1 MYVYILLNFKNYVDI
16 CHIFVCTGLPRC
28 VVIQNK
34 MFPFAFLFIFHFSVL
49 LHSRTIWYAKIE
61 FWCNIREVTTSF
73 NTTLQNTIVTWTWI
87 AIVGKSILS
96 IQEGVVYWWNKY
108 FSKWYLYKTN
118 LILRRMSSNENTIV
132 LLCI

>member
-1 MYVYILLNFKNYVDI
+1 MLISVIFLSVQVFHDVSSSKIKCSHLLFYLFFILVFYYIVVK
-16 CHIFVCTGLPRC
+16 IFS
-28 VVIQNK
+28 K
-34 MFPFAFLFIFHFSVL
+34 
-49 LHSRTIWYAKIE
+49 RTIWYAKIE